1 MSERFGAYVRR
12 LRNGETRK
20 AVASRAGISAEYL
33 RQIENLG
40 QVPKEDKLIALAR
53 ALGQDPKELLAR
65 GLREK
70 NLEAAKTMLAVKPKF
85 ARTRQILASRLSGP
99 ELELIKEDMAG
110 LAQAPQERVAVLLWA
125 GAFFIDSQGLNPA
138 AALELAREKSNE
150 TDFVEN
156 VLADYVAR
164 HLVSW
169 QVDPENGRQTHRAG
183 SPRVDE
189 SLDRMAEH
197 LGQVS
202 GKPEG
207 EALDAARKFA
217 ELLKEPEFAA
227 LYHHL
232 QVYRELSE
240 HDKGEIRAWW
250 EVVNRMV
257 DERLAQNKNKKGS

>member
-1 MSERFGAYVRR
+1 M
-12 LRNGETRK
+12 
-20 AVASRAGISAEYL
+20 
-33 RQIENLG
+33 
-40 QVPKEDKLIALAR
+40 
-53 ALGQDPKELLAR
+53 
-65 GLREK
+65 
-70 NLEAAKTMLAVKPKF
+70 
-85 ARTRQILASRLSGP
+85 
-99 ELELIKEDMAG
+99 
-110 LAQAPQERVAVLLWA
+110 
-125 GAFFIDSQGLNPA
+125 
-138 AALELAREKSNE
+138 
-150 TDFVEN
+150 
-156 VLADYVAR
+156 
-164 HLVSW
+164 
-169 QVDPENGRQTHRAG
+169 
-183 SPRVDE
+183 DE